1 MKLTF
6 ILPSLQGRC
15 INFTRVKEESAA
27 AARVAPRTPIHT
39 PSPPP
44 PDYGPVTTSPP
55 PTAPSP
61 PARSPPSGQAPP
73 GPPPSRLP
81 PGLPCAPP
89 SRPPPGLRPW
99 IERTNKKE
107 NLPPPPPKKFAPAL
121 MSQTDRSDKG
131 GGPRCYE
138 QYFQSQSCFVPLL
151 VWETVKS
158 NCHFSLSN

>member
-1 MKLTF
+1 MRWNRLPGRRAGSFPGTVTTFESVLTASQSH
-6 ILPSLQGRC
+6 PVTERRRERGRRSLLTRRPDHRVHLNVSLNTGGLHDGGRC

-27 AARVAPRTPIHT
+27 AAAAARAAPRTPIHT

-89 SRPPPGLRPW
+89 SRPPPGLRP
-99 IERTNKKE
+99 
-107 NLPPPPPKKFAPAL
+107 
-121 MSQTDRSDKG
+121 
-131 GGPRCYE
+131 
-138 QYFQSQSCFVPLL
+138 
-151 VWETVKS
+151 
-158 NCHFSLSN
+158 